1 MNSLLRSRQSLVAI
15 AIIVLAA
22 CNAAQNVSPDVG
34 AGSNSRLKPARLI
47 FNHGRRF
54 TAAYSGT
61 YSKDGD
67 CSATAMFTYKGNGNA
82 RFLHSSNE
90 QIKVTWYCGSRDVT
104 GSATLTSIQAPGDS
118 ISASVSSTDF
128 KPPCFDF
135 IMSFTVTGGTG
146 RFRRASGSGSI
157 FLKGLSSK
165 CSSYSY
171 SDNWKGTL
179 KF

>member
-1 MNSLLRSRQSLVAI
+1 MPRQMKTILGASLAVAI
-15 AIIVLAA
+15 VIVLAA
-22 CNAAQNVSPDVG
+22 CSAAQNVSPNVG
-34 AGSNSRLKPARLI
+34 AGSNSGLAPARVV
-47 FNHGRRF
+47 FDHGGTF
-54 TAAYSGT
+54 AAAYSGT
-61 YSKDGD
+61 FSRDGD

-104 GSATLTSIQAPGDS
+104 GSATLTSVQAPGDS

-128 KPPCFDF
+128 KTPCFDF

-171 SDNWKGTL
+171 SDN
-179 KF
+179 